1 MKSFRLLSLLVL
13 FLAFSAT
20 AHARVVRVYVGKLN
34 VNTASAADFTRLPG
48 VGEVTAFRIVKE
60 REKRGQFRDAKEL
73 REVKGV
79 SARVFEGFRSYLATR
94 GESDL
99 RVYIDLNTVTMPLL
113 LGIPGM
119 SEGEARSILNFRK
132 ARGGF
137 EKVEELLQVPGVE
150 RKRFAEL
157 SEWLTVVARQDDR
170 RVKVAPP
177 AEEKQKEK

>member
-1 MKSFRLLSLLVL
+1 MRFLGMLSLLVL
-13 FLAFSAT
+13 FLVFAGT
-20 AHARVVRVYVGKLN
+20 ADARVVRVYEGKLN

-60 REKRGQFRDAKEL
+60 REKRGQFREAKEL
-73 REVKGV
+73 REIKGV
-79 SARVFEGFRSYLATR
+79 SARVFEGFRHYLATR
-94 GESDL
+94 GESNL
-99 RVYIDLNTVTMPLL
+99 KVYIDLNTVTMPLL

-177 AEEKQKEK
+177 PQEKKEQ